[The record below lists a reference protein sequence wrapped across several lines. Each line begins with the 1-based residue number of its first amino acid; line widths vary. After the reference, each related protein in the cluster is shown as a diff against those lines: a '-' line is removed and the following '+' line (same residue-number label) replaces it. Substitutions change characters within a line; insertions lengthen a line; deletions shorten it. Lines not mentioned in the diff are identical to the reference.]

1 MPTVEGSNTPMR
13 LWIDVAGVRTAEKL
27 FRLPPVERL
36 RRSVAKFPAAF
47 GVVLSGPGANSLPWP
62 KARQQE
68 SGAPLGTRLREALA
82 TEGTTLV
89 ALDGA
94 NVVDPRL
101 IEFLLAGG
109 ANCLATRGEGTE
121 RAVVLRL
128 DASVAAS
135 IPPGATDL
143 RQVADALMAEGKLAP
158 LDEAAFPAYVDKLRR
173 TLPYWIYGV
182 DSVETR
188 KRLERKM
195 FWDNYKGSTDFL
207 TRYVYPPIVW
217 PLVLLC
223 IRLRIHPN
231 AVTIFAIVLAI
242 AAIPFWANGEWLWGF
257 VCAYGMSVLDS
268 VDGKIARV
276 TLTDS
281 RIGNVLDHGTDQ
293 VHPPFWYFA
302 WAWGLSFQYPESPLM
317 QAAGWLVFFY
327 FADRIAL
334 AIAKRRLGF
343 ALHAATELD
352 GRIRTFIAR
361 RNITMTIMAFALLVG
376 QGPLGFYIITA
387 WQGATFAWHAF
398 RTWRVPQFVARRPRQ
413 RNR

>member
-1 MPTVEGSNTPMR
+1 MPTVEGNVAPTR
-13 LWIDVAGVRTAEKL
+13 LLIDVAGVPAAEAL
-27 FRLPPVERL
+27 FGLPPVERL
-36 RRSVAKFPAAF
+36 RRSVAKFPIEF
-47 GVVLSGPGANSLPWP
+47 GVILSGDGADRLEWP
-62 KARQQE
+62 RASKEQ
-68 SGAPLGTRLREALA
+68 SGAPLGLRLRQAMPA
-82 TEGTTLV
+82 GGGTLV

-94 NVVDPRL
+94 NVIDPRL
-101 IEFLLAGG
+101 IEYLLARG
-109 ANCLATRGEGTE
+109 APCVAMRGDGSQ
-121 RAVVLRL
+121 RAAVLRL
-128 DASVAAS
+128 DASVADS
-135 IPPGATDL
+135 IPPDATSL
-143 RQVADALMAEGKLAP
+143 LQVADALLAQERLAL

-182 DSVETR
+182 DSAATR

-195 FWDNYKGSTDFL
+195 FLDNYKGSTDAL
-207 TRYVYPPIVW
+207 TRYVYPPLVW
-217 PLVLLC
+217 QLVRIC
-223 IRLRIHPN
+223 TRLRIHPN
-231 AVTIFAIVLAI
+231 AVTLVAILLAI
-242 AAIPFWANGEWLWGF
+242 AAIPFWANGDWFWGF

-268 VDGKIARV
+268 VDGKIARL

-302 WAWGLSFQYPESPLM
+302 WAWGLNAQYPESPLL

-343 ALHAATELD
+343 ALHAATPLD

-361 RNITMTIMAFALLVG
+361 RNITMTIMAFALLIG
-376 QGPLGFYIITA
+376 MGPLGFYIITA

>member
-1 MPTVEGSNTPMR
+1 MPTVDGSQTTTR
-13 LWIDVAGVRTAEKL
+13 LWIDVARVPTAERL
-27 FRLPPVERL
+27 FGLAPVERL
-36 RRSVAKFPAAF
+36 RRSVFKFPAPF
-47 GVVLSGPGANSLPWP
+47 GVVLSGAGSTAMDWP
-62 KARQQE
+62 HAAKDDV
-68 SGAPLGTRLREALA
+68 GTPLGTRLRNAIPQQ
-82 TEGTTLV
+82 GGTLV

-101 IEFLLAGG
+101 IEHLLAGG
-109 ANCLATRGEGTE
+109 IPSVAMRGDGAQ

-128 DASVAAS
+128 DASVTSAIPADAA
-135 IPPGATDL
+135 TL
-143 RQVADALMAEGKLAP
+143 RDVADALLAQGVPP

-182 DSVETR
+182 DSADTR
-188 KRLERKM
+188 KQLERKM

-217 PLVLLC
+217 PLVKIC
-223 IRLRIHPN
+223 TRLRIHPN
-231 AVTIFAIVLAI
+231 AVTLFAILLAI
-242 AAIPFWANGEWLWGF
+242 AAVPLWANGEWLWGF
-257 VCAYGMSVLDS
+257 ICAYGMSVLDS

-302 WAWGLSFQYPESPLM
+302 WAWGLSFQYPESPLL

-327 FADRIAL
+327 FADRIVL

-376 QGPLGFYIITA
+376 MGPLGFYIITA